1 VNIKILKKTGDEV
14 QIEFEDENHSLLN
27 LLKTVLL
34 EDDRVQ
40 FTTYDAK
47 FPTMTNPIFRLKTN
61 GSDPVEVLAAAAA
74 KIADLCKEFGVQ
86 FEAALR

>member
-1 VNIKILKKTGDEV
+1 VNLKILKKTEDEV

-34 EDDRVQ
+34 DDDRVQ
-40 FTTYDAK
+40 FTTYDTK
-47 FPTMTNPIFRLKTN
+47 FPTMTNPVFRLKTN
-61 GSDPVEVLAAAAA
+61 GSDPVELLADAAA
-74 KIADLCKEFGVQ
+74 KIVELCKEFDVQ

>member
-14 QIEFEDENHSLLN
+14 QIEFEDENHTLLN

-40 FTTYDAK
+40 ITTYDTK
-47 FPTMTNPIFRLKTN
+47 FPTMTNPIFRLKTT
-61 GSDPVEVLAAAAA
+61 GSDPVELLADAAA
-74 KIADLCKEFGVQ
+74 KIEELCKEFGVK

>member
-1 VNIKILKKTGDEV
+1 MNIKILKKNEDEV
-14 QIEFEDENHSLLN
+14 QIEFEDENHTLLN

-40 FTTYDAK
+40 ITTYDTK
-47 FPTMTNPIFRLKTN
+47 FPTMTNPIFRLKTK
-61 GSDPVEVLAAAAA
+61 GSDPVELLADAAA
-74 KIADLCKEFGVQ
+74 KVEELCKEFGVQ

>member
-1 VNIKILKKTGDEV
+1 MNIKILKKTEDEV
-14 QIEFEDENHSLLN
+14 QIEFEDEDHTLLN

-40 FTTYDAK
+40 ITTYDAK
-47 FPTMTNPIFRLKTN
+47 FPTMTNPIFRLKTT
-61 GSDPVEVLAAAAA
+61 GSDPVELLANAAA
-74 KIADLCKEFGVQ
+74 KTEELCKEFGVQ